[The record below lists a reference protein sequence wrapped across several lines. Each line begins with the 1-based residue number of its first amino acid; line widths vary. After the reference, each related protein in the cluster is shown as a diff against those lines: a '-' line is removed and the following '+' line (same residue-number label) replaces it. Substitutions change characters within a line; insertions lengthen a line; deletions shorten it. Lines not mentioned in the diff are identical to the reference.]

1 MNDALLA
8 LLDALTPAN
17 LAVAVLAAVAIG
29 GIAYVVIYPWLSG
42 EKRVEER
49 QKALVGSP
57 AQRAAERLDAATANK
72 REQVA
77 QSLREIE
84 ARERRRNRLS
94 LEMRVTQAGL
104 DWSRGRFFLVSAGLG
119 LATALLFLALT
130 HRPLVG
136 LTGLFVGSLGVPRW
150 LLSQLRT
157 RRMRRFIEEL
167 PNALDVVVRGV
178 RAGLPLGDCL
188 KIIASEAAEPVR
200 SEFRAIVEAQA
211 LGLSVA
217 DACARLPER
226 MPVPEANFFAIV
238 IAIQQKAGGNL
249 SEALANLSRVLRERK
264 KMKDKIQAMSMEAKA
279 SAAIIASLPF
289 VVAILVYITSP
300 SYIELLWLKDTGK
313 IALALSGAW
322 MLIGIMVM
330 RNMINFDF

>member
-1 MNDALLA
+1 MDEMLLTLFGSLA
-8 LLDALTPAN
+8 PAN
-17 LAVAVLAAVAIG
+17 LAVAALVTVAVG
-29 GIAYVVIYPWLSG
+29 GIAYVFVYPWLSG
-42 EKRVEER
+42 ERRAEER
-49 QKALVGSP
+49 QKALVGTS
-57 AQRAAERLDAATANK
+57 AQRAAERLNAATASK

-77 QSLREIE
+77 QSLKEIE
-84 ARERRRNRLS
+84 AREKRRNRLS
-94 LEMRVTQAGL
+94 LEMRITQAGL
-104 DWSRGRFFLVSAGLG
+104 AWTKPRFFLVSAGLG
-119 LATALLFLALT
+119 LATALLLFLMT
-130 HRPLVG
+130 HRPVMALA
-136 LTGLFVGSLGVPRW
+136 GLFVGGLGLPRW
-150 LLSQLRT
+150 LLAHLRNK
-157 RRMRRFIEEL
+157 RMKRFVEEL

-211 LGLSVA
+211 LGLSVT

-226 MPVPEANFFAIV
+226 MPIPEANFFAIV

-249 SEALANLSRVLRERK
+249 SEALGNLSRVLRERK
-264 KMKDKIQAMSMEAKA
+264 KMKGKIQAMSMEAKA
-279 SAAIIASLPF
+279 SAGIIASLPF

-313 IALALSGAW
+313 IALAVSGGW
-322 MLIGIMVM
+322 MLVGIMVM